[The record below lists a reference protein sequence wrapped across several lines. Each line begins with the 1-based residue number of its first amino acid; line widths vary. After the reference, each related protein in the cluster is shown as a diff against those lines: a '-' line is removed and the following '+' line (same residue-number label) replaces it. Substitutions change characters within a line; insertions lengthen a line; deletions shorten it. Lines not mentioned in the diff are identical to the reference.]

1 MLTMQGGT
9 QMRNRGQAMIAHLA
23 RTVLGVVAAAALS
36 ACGALPERPQVS
48 ADAQVGAVVP
58 GFENARLWQ
67 DGRAS
72 AWNGWRARAAA
83 QRAQTG
89 STGRLEML
97 AISSGADKGAFT
109 AGYLGGWSEAGT
121 RPEFDIVS
129 GVSTGALIAPFAFL
143 GEEYD
148 SRLEELYTG
157 INARMIYR
165 MRSVQGLLG
174 GPALA
179 TTEPLAELIE
189 RYADTS
195 VIDRV
200 AQEHALG
207 RRLLVMTANLDAQRG
222 VVWDMGAI
230 ASSDSAER
238 YALFRKVLL
247 ASASIP
253 GFFPPGL
260 IEVTS
265 GQQRFSELHVDG
277 GVVSSILVIPP
288 AVAFEDQANG
298 TKVDARL
305 TVIYNGALGAVHKVV
320 KPDAFS
326 IMERALFTAIK
337 QADQGEILILKQY
350 AQETGLV
357 LDIESIGPEAEQ
369 GDQDLFD
376 QDFMNRLYRRGRER
390 GLAR

>member
-1 MLTMQGGT
+1 MGD
-9 QMRNRGQAMIAHLA
+9 RGQTMIGYVA
-23 RTVLGVVAAAALS
+23 RAALGIVAAAALT
-36 ACGALPERPQVS
+36 ACAALPDRPEVS
-48 ADAQVGAVVP
+48 ADAQRGAVVP
-58 GFENARLWQ
+58 GFENARLWE
-67 DGRAS
+67 DDPAS

-83 QRAQTG
+83 QRARAG
-89 STGRLEML
+89 RTGRLEIL

-143 GEEYD
+143 GKEYD
-148 SRLEELYTG
+148 PRLEQLYTR

-165 MRSVQGLLG
+165 MRTVQGLLG

-179 TTEPLAELIE
+179 TTDPLADLIE
-189 RYADTS
+189 RYAGKA
-195 VIDRV
+195 VIDRI
-200 AQEHALG
+200 AEEHARG

-253 GFFPPGL
+253 GFFPPVL
-260 IEVTS
+260 IDVVN
-265 GQQRFSELHVDG
+265 GQHGFSELHVDG
-277 GVVSSILVIPP
+277 GAVSSVLAIPP

-305 TVIYNGALGAVHKVV
+305 TLLYNGALGAVHEVV
-320 KPDAFS
+320 EPDAFS

-337 QADQGEILILKQY
+337 QADQGAILILKQY
-350 AQETGLV
+350 ARETGLV
-357 LDIESIGPEAEQ
+357 LDIESIGPAAEK
-369 GDQDLFD
+369 GDHDLFD
-376 QDFMNRLYRRGRER
+376 QDFMRRMYRLGRER